1 MADPV
6 VGDFVASPPASDE
19 IRIEG
24 LRFVGRHG
32 VFEHERR
39 DGCRF
44 CLDVTLETDTRPAAA
59 SDRLADTVDY
69 GAVAE
74 CLLAVAAGPSC
85 HLLERLVDRMC
96 AAVLDHW
103 PVAAVTLNLRKL
115 DPPIPGP
122 ALAVAVRVRRT
133 RTERLRSAHP

>member
-1 MADPV
+1 VADSDA
-6 VGDFVASPPASDE
+6 GDTLAPPAPAALDE

-24 LRFVGRHG
+24 LSFVGRHG
-32 VFEHERR
+32 VFDHERR

-44 CLDVTLETDTRPAAA
+44 CLDVTLETDTRLAAA
-59 SDRLADTVDY
+59 TDRLADTVDY

-74 CLLAVAAGPSC
+74 CVLAVAAGPSF

-96 AAVLDHW
+96 AAVLERW

-122 ALAVAVRVRRT
+122 ALAVAVKVRRT
-133 RTERLRSAHP
+133 RAEYP